1 MEQAI
6 AAVTVSKNG
15 GPEIKFYATP
25 LLYTELGKKLDAV
38 VIKYEGVVQS
48 RSSHYYPRFKVY

>member
-1 MEQAI
+1 MAHIYGWREIEPGYWNFRKLDVYGLNKWNKPI

-25 LLYTELGKKLDAV
+25 YFSL
-38 VIKYEGVVQS
+38 
-48 RSSHYYPRFKVY
+48 SS